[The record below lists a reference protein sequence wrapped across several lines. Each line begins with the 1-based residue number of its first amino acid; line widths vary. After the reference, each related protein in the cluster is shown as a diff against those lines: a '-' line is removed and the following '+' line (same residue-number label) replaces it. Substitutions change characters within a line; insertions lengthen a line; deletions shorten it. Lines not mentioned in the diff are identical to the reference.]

1 MADRHNKEDYV
12 LSKLGIDPKNLGIL
26 SSTNFLSTTSDN
38 EFYEALNILDDRLA
52 HLDVTPDIEKSP
64 SNNTFE
70 DGIIG
75 HLYRIA
81 NMLDVLDLR
90 AHRTKCGRKTI
101 DRIRKKMDDKLF
113 RCHKNMKNYKHKTRN
128 TLVNNLNKIRNMLNL

>member
-26 SSTNFLSTTSDN
+26 SSTAFLSAASDN
-38 EFYEALNILDDRLA
+38 EFYEALNILDDRLE

-64 SNNTFE
+64 TNNTIE
-70 DGIIG
+70 EGIIG

-81 NMLDVLDLR
+81 NMIDVLDFR
-90 AHRTKCGRKTI
+90 AHKTRCGKKMVNYL
-101 DRIRKKMDDKLF
+101 RKKMDNKLF
-113 RCHKNMKNYKHKTRN
+113 HCHKNMKKYKNKTQSI
-128 TLVNNLNKIRNMLNL
+128 LVNNLNKIRNMLNL